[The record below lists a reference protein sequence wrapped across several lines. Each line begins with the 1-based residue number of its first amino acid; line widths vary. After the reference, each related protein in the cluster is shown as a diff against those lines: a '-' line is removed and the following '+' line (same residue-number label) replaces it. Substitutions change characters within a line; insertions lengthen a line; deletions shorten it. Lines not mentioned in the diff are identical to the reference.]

1 MTVRPKEPERA
12 SPAPIEPPPAA
23 FGRPAAIGDVLTLR
37 CGEIAAGGGCVARA
51 ADGRVVFVR
60 HSLPDELVEAE
71 IMSENTTYLRADA
84 IRVLEPSPDRVEPRC
99 PHAGPGRCGG
109 CDFQHVDLAAQR
121 TLKAARIA
129 DQLRRLAR
137 IEPTIE
143 VEPVPGAPDG
153 LGWRTRMRYAVDAEG
168 HLGLHRYRSHTIER
182 IERCPIASDAL
193 NAIGAAATRWPGIDA
208 VEVVATEPEERRRT
222 DRGSPNDAL
231 GVIVLTPGRSG
242 ARLRDLARSGPANTG
257 VVAGREVLREPHALR
272 ADALG
277 HSFHISAGS
286 FWQIHRGAPSVL
298 AEAVLAG
305 LEPVPGEFVLDLYA
319 GVGLFSVLLSLAV
332 GDHGR
337 VLAIE
342 RNRLACAD
350 ARRNAQGNPRIE
362 VREAEVTPRLV
373 ASIARPQLMVLD
385 PPREGAG
392 RAVMGAITELR
403 PAPRRVAYVACD
415 PSSFAR
421 DLRVVLDAGWRLRSI
436 RAFDQFPMTEH
447 VEIVAILDPATRST
461 S

>member
-1 MTVRPKEPERA
+1 
-12 SPAPIEPPPAA
+12 
-23 FGRPAAIGDVLTLR
+23 
-37 CGEIAAGGGCVARA
+37 
-51 ADGRVVFVR
+51 
-60 HSLPDELVEAE
+60 
-71 IMSENTTYLRADA
+71 
-84 IRVLEPSPDRVEPRC
+84 
-99 PHAGPGRCGG
+99 
-109 CDFQHVDLAAQR
+109 
-121 TLKAARIA
+121 
-129 DQLRRLAR
+129 
-137 IEPTIE
+137 
-143 VEPVPGAPDG
+143 
-153 LGWRTRMRYAVDAEG
+153 
-168 HLGLHRYRSHTIER
+168 
-182 IERCPIASDAL
+182 
-193 NAIGAAATRWPGIDA
+193 
-208 VEVVATEPEERRRT
+208 
-222 DRGSPNDAL
+222 
-231 GVIVLTPGRSG
+231 
-242 ARLRDLARSGPANTG
+242 
-257 VVAGREVLREPHALR
+257 
-272 ADALG
+272 
-277 HSFHISAGS
+277 
-286 FWQIHRGAPSVL
+286 
-298 AEAVLAG
+298 
-305 LEPVPGEFVLDLYA
+305 VLDLYA